1 MASTSS
7 QQSIGS
13 SSQERKGWRDEING
27 NLIRYSNKTCRCYKR
42 AALKVSESDDNPN
55 KLYYCCMDSKHG
67 CGYFKFWIPS
77 PNDFNRGAIFDGIRT
92 CQENY
97 ELLMGMQKDMKEM
110 KSIMQKA
117 QQNRVKCSAVNVIL
131 FLNLVFFICAIVVS
145 IIGVVIAAK

>member
-1 MASTSS
+1 
-7 QQSIGS
+7 
-13 SSQERKGWRDEING
+13 
-27 NLIRYSNKTCRCYKR
+27 
-42 AALKVSESDDNPN
+42 
-55 KLYYCCMDSKHG
+55 MDSKHG

-92 CQENY
+92 CQANS
-97 ELLMGMQKDMKEM
+97 ELLMSMQKDMKEM

-131 FLNLVFFICAIVVS
+131 LLNLVFFICAIVVS